1 MAPFFYEEQFA
12 IMKGEP
18 YGTASI
24 LLAIAHP
31 DTDRPRLI
39 NVLYLQTIAQFA
51 HKAPPPPKQDAWGST
66 NVYGSALSYG
76 SASILL
82 ALAGLGGLMREVV

>member
-39 NVLYLQTIAQFA
+39 NVLYLQTIAHLV
-51 HKAPPPPKQDAWGST
+51 HKAPPKQDAWGST

-82 ALAGLGGLMREVV
+82 AIAGLGGLMGKVA